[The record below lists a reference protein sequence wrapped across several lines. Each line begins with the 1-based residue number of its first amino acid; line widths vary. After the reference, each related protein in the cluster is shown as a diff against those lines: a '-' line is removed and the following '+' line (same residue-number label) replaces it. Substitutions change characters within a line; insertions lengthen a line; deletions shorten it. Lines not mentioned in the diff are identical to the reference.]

1 MNLQLAQEDRLNYQR
16 QFDELVEQ
24 QNRINEEQ
32 ESLNQQIKGVDQALG
47 LIQKR
52 IRDAEV
58 CTLSACFSCILTSL
72 RMMKPWR
79 NVAGTK
85 NSPTRTT
92 GLTKSWNTRPSSP
105 ERRLQSWKWRQLSRF
120 VHLICDEMASVVF

>member
-1 MNLQLAQEDRLNYQR
+1 MNLQLAQEDRQNYQR

-58 CTLSACFSCILTSL
+58 CT
-72 RMMKPWR
+72 
-79 NVAGTK
+79 
-85 NSPTRTT
+85 
-92 GLTKSWNTRPSSP
+92 
-105 ERRLQSWKWRQLSRF
+105 
-120 VHLICDEMASVVF
+120 